1 MSGGSEVMGL
11 KLVGFMLGTR
21 IGVGTGLEVST
32 NFKVG
37 GSLRSVLK
45 LVPAI
50 TSKPISTLLIYGLNQ
65 HYAAFSSAEF

>member
-50 TSKPISTLLIYGLNQ
+50 TSNQ
-65 HYAAFSSAEF
+65 